1 MQCPNIVYYYKKNFK
16 IFKRTYMEM
25 AFVVIVVATQKIQK
39 NSAFHLAKRKK
50 KKEKSF
56 IKFLIQN
63 KRDNLE

>member
-50 KKEKSF
+50 KNRSSNF
-56 IKFLIQN
+56 
-63 KRDNLE
+63 